1 MEVAREREGR
11 RRKRRAIEAVV
22 VVVVVVVMGF
32 GILLKR
38 RDCVLGCS
46 FSGLF
51 WCFFWCFFDYP
62 CFLLS
67 IAVVVLAV
75 VVVSSIS
82 SCITSSS
89 RMYVVEPVREGHCGI
104 VCSIEL

>member
-1 MEVAREREGR
+1 MRAME
-11 RRKRRAIEAVV
+11 AI
-22 VVVVVVVMGF
+22 VVVVVMGF

-38 RDCVLGCS
+38 RDCVWGCL

-67 IAVVVLAV
+67 IAVIVLAV

-82 SCITSSS
+82 SCITTTF
-89 RMYVVEPVREGHCGI
+89 VVGCR
-104 VCSIEL
+104 LLNL

>member
-11 RRKRRAIEAVV
+11 RRKKRRGIEAVV
-22 VVVVVVVMGF
+22 VVFVVVMGF

-38 RDCVLGCS
+38 RDCVLGCLFVCNV
-46 FSGLF
+46 FSG
-51 WCFFWCFFDYP
+51 FFWCFFDYP

-82 SCITSSS
+82 SCITTTS
-89 RMYVVEPVREGHCGI
+89 
-104 VCSIEL
+104 

>member
-38 RDCVLGCS
+38 RDCVWGCLFVCNV
-46 FSGLF
+46 FSD
-51 WCFFWCFFDYP
+51 FFWCFFDYP
-62 CFLLS
+62 CASPFYCCCS
-67 IAVVVLAV
+67 
-75 VVVSSIS
+75 
-82 SCITSSS
+82 TSSRSGFEYIVLYHYYLCS
-89 RMYVVEPVREGHCGI
+89 RM
-104 VCSIEL
+104 

>member
-1 MEVAREREGR
+1 MEVASEREGR
-11 RRKRRAIEAVV
+11 RRKRRGTIEAVV
-22 VVVVVVVMGF
+22 VVVVGF

-38 RDCVLGCS
+38 RDCVLGCLFVCNV
-46 FSGLF
+46 FSG
-51 WCFFWCFFDYP
+51 FFWCFFDYP

-82 SCITSSS
+82 SCITTSSS
-89 RMYVVEPVREGHCGI
+89 RM
-104 VCSIEL
+104 

>member
-11 RRKRRAIEAVV
+11 RRERRAIEA

-38 RDCVLGCS
+38 RDCVLGCLFVCNV
-46 FSGLF
+46 FSG
-51 WCFFWCFFDYP
+51 FFWCLFDYP

-82 SCITSSS
+82 SCITTTS
-89 RMYVVEPVREGHCGI
+89 
-104 VCSIEL
+104 

>member
-22 VVVVVVVMGF
+22 VVVVVMGF

-38 RDCVLGCS
+38 RDCVLGC
-46 FSGLF
+46 LF
-51 WCFFWCFFDYP
+51 VCVFWCFFDYLCASP
-62 CFLLS
+62 FYCCCSTSSRSGFEY
-67 IAVVVLAV
+67 IVLYHYYL
-75 VVVSSIS
+75 
-82 SCITSSS
+82 SS

-104 VCSIEL
+104 VCSIDLQNNK